1 MLRWTGRACV
11 VGLSLAFAAAADAQK
26 YPGATIPTGPQVPYS
41 APSPYS
47 TPSPYSA
54 PSPYATPYTAPVRPQ
69 ATIPALPAAP
79 AGQEADAAAARVA
92 QSLPLDPATRDL
104 RDRLP
109 PNVPAVER
117 ALGLHPPTGPATD
130 LRGGTPSPRDIVNA
144 LAPR

>member
-11 VGLSLAFAAAADAQK
+11 VGLNLAFAAAADAQK

-47 TPSPYSA
+47 TPYM
-54 PSPYATPYTAPVRPQ
+54 APVRPQ
-69 ATIPALPAAP
+69 VTIPALPATP
-79 AGQEADAAAARVA
+79 AGQEGDAAAARVA
-92 QSLPLDPATRDL
+92 QSLPLDPAVRDL
-104 RDRLP
+104 RDHLP

-117 ALGLHPPTGPATD
+117 ALGLRPPRGPATD

>member
-1 MLRWTGRACV
+1 MLRSTRCACIA
-11 VGLSLAFAAAADAQK
+11 GFSMAFAASANAQK

-54 PSPYATPYTAPVRPQ
+54 PYTAPLRPPVT
-69 ATIPALPAAP
+69 APASPAAP
-79 AGQEADAAAARVA
+79 AGQEADAAAERVA

-109 PNVPAVER
+109 PNIPAVER
-117 ALGLHPPTGPATD
+117 ALRLRPPRGPATD
-130 LRGGTPSPRDIVNA
+130 LRGGTPSPREIVNA